1 MDAKK
6 YPPGTG
12 VFGMIRIRF
21 HGRGG
26 HGIKTASRIVGTAA
40 FSEGYHV
47 QDFPLYG
54 AERRGAP
61 ITAYTRIADE
71 TILER
76 GIIADPDVVIIAD
89 DSLIEDPMANPLGG
103 IGPSTLIVINTNK
116 PGIQERF
123 AITARIH
130 SIDAT
135 GLSLGIIGKAGAV
148 SAALGGAACRIL
160 GFIPRDAM
168 ERAVIKELQSI
179 GIPAQLIDKNV
190 EVAVRCFE
198 SLPAYE
204 ITNRETAPSIS
215 AKTFTIPYQEPTISS
230 PSVYASGNIT
240 GRQTG
245 RWRIFKPVIH
255 YDKCNKCWLC
265 FVWCPEGA
273 ISLDDS
279 EYPHIDY
286 DHCKGC
292 LICYEECPTKVIT
305 IEREVTAW

>member
-1 MDAKK
+1 M
-6 YPPGTG
+6 
-12 VFGMIRIRF
+12 
-21 HGRGG
+21 
-26 HGIKTASRIVGTAA
+26 KTASRIVGTAA
-40 FSEGYHV
+40 FSEGCHV
-47 QDFPLYG
+47 QDSPLYG

-76 GIIADPDVVIIAD
+76 GIITDPDVVIIAD
-89 DSLIEDPMANPLGG
+89 DSLIEDPIANPLGG
-103 IGPSTLIVINTNK
+103 IVPSTVIVINTNK
-116 PGIQERF
+116 PDILEKVAVPAR
-123 AITARIH
+123 INSRIH

-135 GLSLGIIGKAGAV
+135 GLSLELIGKAGV
-148 SAALGGAACRIL
+148 ISAALAGATCRLL
-160 GFIPRDAM
+160 GFISRDAM

-179 GIPAQLIDKNV
+179 GIPEELIDKNV
-190 EVAVRCFE
+190 AVAVRCFE
-198 SLPAYE
+198 SLPPYE
-204 ITNRETAPSIS
+204 ITNRETVPSVS
-215 AKTFTIPYQEPTISS
+215 AKIFNIPYQEPTISS

-240 GRQTG
+240 ERQTG
-245 RWRIFKPVIH
+245 KWRLFKPVIH